1 MRRRRRT
8 LSPARSALH
17 ANNNLAF
24 PPTRKA
30 EWTSV
35 NSCPGAIEHFGIA
48 AADGQMGTIIRL
60 YLDWRLSEDLEWLR
74 SLWPAAK
81 RALEFAWTPGGWDAN
96 RDGVMEGVQSNTYDV
111 EFYGPNALCGVWYL
125 GALRAGKEMARA
137 LGDTPAADEYRRLF
151 DGGSKWNDA
160 NLFNGEY
167 YIQKIQA
174 IPDAKIAKGLQ
185 AGMGSIDPDHPDFQ
199 MGEGCLVDQLV
210 GQYFAQIAGLG
221 LLLDPDHIQK
231 TLQSIYKYNYKRKL
245 YRHESV
251 ERVFALNDEAGMV
264 VCDYSKSKRPQTP
277 FPYFAE
283 LMTGF
288 EYSAAILMLYMGMV
302 PEGIEAIE
310 NIRRRGQGSCR
321 RPQGSGRFEF
331 GG

>member
-1 MRRRRRT
+1 M
-8 LSPARSALH
+8 
-17 ANNNLAF
+17 
-24 PPTRKA
+24 
-30 EWTSV
+30 
-35 NSCPGAIEHFGIA
+35 
-48 AADGQMGTIIRL
+48 
-60 YLDWRLSEDLEWLR
+60 
-74 SLWPAAK
+74 
-81 RALEFAWTPGGWDAN
+81 
-96 RDGVMEGVQSNTYDV
+96 
-111 EFYGPNALCGVWYL
+111 
-125 GALRAGKEMARA
+125 
-137 LGDTPAADEYRRLF
+137 F

-310 NIRRRGQGSCR
+310 NIRRRYDGEKRNPWNGAECGYHYARAMASWAGVLALNRFRYHGGEKSVVIQSRINQEEFSCFWSTGTGWGIFSQATKPGETKVCLAVTHGELAYRSITLSEKAGANIRSSAMLGTTSLLHELRRRGTELSFVFTKEVVLKEEEQLMLVVSEGSL
-321 RPQGSGRFEF
+321 PA
-331 GG
+331 